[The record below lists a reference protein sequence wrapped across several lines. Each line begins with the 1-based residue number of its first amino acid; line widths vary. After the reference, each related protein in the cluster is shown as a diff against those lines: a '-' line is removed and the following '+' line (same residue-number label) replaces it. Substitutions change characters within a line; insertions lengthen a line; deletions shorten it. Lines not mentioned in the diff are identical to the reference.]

1 MLRPGRLGKLL
12 YVPLPSPDDRLGIFK
27 AVTRKVSICL
37 DVSKGGVDLNAISID
52 KRTNGYSG
60 ADCAALIREAGLAV
74 IKEWQYQ
81 NKDDNTN
88 TNTNDNDDDNNEL
101 QIYLR
106 HIEIAFTKVKPSVS
120 NDDQIRYNNIHKCI
134 KEGMSA
140 IQALNMFPLL

>member
-1 MLRPGRLGKLL
+1 M
-12 YVPLPSPDDRLGIFK
+12 
-27 AVTRKVSICL
+27 
-37 DVSKGGVDLNAISID
+37 NAISID

-88 TNTNDNDDDNNEL
+88 TNSNNNNDNDNDDDNNNGNNEL